1 MPDPAAL
8 ALPPAALAQTAILA
22 GYWRGERGGV
32 VLEEMWLPP
41 SAGVAQG
48 TVRLVQ
54 NGKLGTIELI
64 VVTAEADRVVM
75 RYNHFHSDYRPWE
88 DDGPITL
95 TLTAASDA
103 ELVFTNLELR
113 PRHAMEMG
121 YRLTSADTLSS
132 WVITLN
138 SNGDRSH
145 FSFDFER
152 ARMS

>member
-1 MPDPAAL
+1 MPNRTAL
-8 ALPPAALAQTAILA
+8 ALPPEALEQTAFLA

-48 TVRLVQ
+48 SVRLVQ
-54 NGKLGTIELI
+54 NGKVGTIELI
-64 VVTAEADRVVM
+64 VVRAEADRVVM

-95 TLTAASDA
+95 TLTAASET
-103 ELVFTNLELR
+103 ELVFTNLELQ
-113 PRHAMEMG
+113 PRHAKEMG
-121 YRLTSADTLSS
+121 YRLTSANALSS
-132 WVITLN
+132 WVVG
-138 SNGDRSH
+138 SDGDTSR

-152 ARMS
+152 VRMS

>member
-1 MPDPAAL
+1 MPDRTAL
-8 ALPPAALAQTAILA
+8 ALPPDTFEQTAMLA
-22 GYWRGERGGV
+22 GYWRGERDGV

-41 SAGVAQG
+41 SAGVTQG
-48 TVRLVQ
+48 TVRLVR

-64 VVTAEADRVVM
+64 VVAAEASRVVM
-75 RYNHFHSDYRPWE
+75 RYNHFHSDYRAWE

-95 TLTAASDA
+95 TLTAAGDA

-132 WVITLN
+132 WVVTLN
-138 SNGDRSH
+138 SNGDTSR

-152 ARMS
+152 VRMS